1 MQVINVKKLDYKAL
15 NEALRKADKDCSIEG
30 CCGQRFIAAGM
41 SGKKLQSM
49 EYRGMPWV
57 HTWTIPIL
65 PFMPM
70 HRMLLGIP

>member
-1 MQVINVKKLDYKAL
+1 MQVIDVKNLDYKAV

-41 SGKKLQSM
+41 SGKNLTIN
-49 EYRGMPWV
+49 GIPGNALV

-70 HRMLLGIP
+70 HRMPLGIP